1 MSDDAER
8 NLMAAFRDLI
18 MHFDRR
24 IAYLEIGYGTGYP
37 GRDEDEGERGAPP
50 RPPLRIVRE

>member
-1 MSDDAER
+1 
-8 NLMAAFRDLI
+8 MAAFRDLI